1 MKQPHSNRLKNDNIV
16 PELVTTYLR
25 FAVSHVLQY
34 QLEHLHCIFLLLFV
48 SSENHRLFDWV
59 QGGWEEEREERERE
73 TEEVK
78 KERSGEN
85 RGAEE
90 GKGGGWS

>member
-1 MKQPHSNRLKNDNIV
+1 MKTLIV

-59 QGGWEEEREERERE
+59 LGGRER
-73 TEEVK
+73 
-78 KERSGEN
+78 
-85 RGAEE
+85 
-90 GKGGGWS
+90 KGGEGEGEGDGGSERRRGVEKTKAQRKEWRRGECEG

>member
-1 MKQPHSNRLKNDNIV
+1 M

-59 QGGWEEEREERERE
+59 LGGGEEEREERKM
-73 TEEVK
+73 EEVK
-78 KERSGEN
+78 EGEGWRKWRGRERNGGEGRN
-85 RGAEE
+85 AKVGRWE
-90 GKGGGWS
+90 KRIGGRE